1 MNRLTMKIRDDFYT
15 APNIGSTDDLK
26 YKLGKLE
33 DLEEELGC
41 PLEVLLKLRNQQY
54 FFLNDKKY
62 RILNICFE
70 INTKHYIEYYFR
82 NDYLK
87 LELVENYKKNWWL
100 NENKSE

>member
-1 MNRLTMKIRDDFYT
+1 MKRLTKKIRDDFYT

-70 INTKHYIEYYFR
+70 INTKPYIEYYFR